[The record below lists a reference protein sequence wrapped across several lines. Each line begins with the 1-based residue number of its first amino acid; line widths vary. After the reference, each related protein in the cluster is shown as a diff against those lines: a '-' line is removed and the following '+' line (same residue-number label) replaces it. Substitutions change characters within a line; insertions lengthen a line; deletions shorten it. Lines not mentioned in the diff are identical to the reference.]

1 MLRCSYLHQGTHFN
15 LLAYSTVVEPKR
27 KRELLY
33 YTMASVSFA
42 PLPTG
47 SHGFEVE
54 GSDVVKLVLQFLH
67 EQGLSKA
74 AGALQAESG
83 VALNVVDNKESF
95 AAVRT

>member
-1 MLRCSYLHQGTHFN
+1 MLHTYSATIVLTN
-15 LLAYSTVVEPKR
+15 LQTGRHTGRA
-27 KRELLY
+27 
-33 YTMASVSFA
+33 MASVSFA

-54 GSDVVKLVLQFLH
+54 GSDVMKLVLQFLH

-95 AAVRT
+95 AAVRA